1 MAKSA
6 TKANVA
12 PTAGKKVMSLA
23 QIDAAIERIV
33 KKGQEL
39 RDDAHACLVGIIDH
53 YIDNGD
59 YTRLPKLMDATNNYI
74 GNSIAQAM
82 AQWVNDNVTS
92 LRWEDRKFVHIPKT
106 EKAIKDIVI
115 KDDDGKVVFEGNAR
129 DYPFYKYEIK
139 RDVKPFDFA
148 AAFAAL
154 IRRAEA
160 AYEKNL
166 KEDAHNLVNHAQI
179 EVLKSINL
187 DSFKALKDEDLPR
200 TEPANT
206 NENEAAEA
214 KAKPATG
221 RKPRGGAK
229 LDEMGRLVA

>member
-6 TKANVA
+6 TNAKVN
-12 PTAGKKVMSLA
+12 TSGKTVMSLA

-59 YTRLPKLMDATNNYI
+59 YTRLPKLMEATNNYI

-82 AQWVNDNVTS
+82 AQWVNDNVSS

-106 EKAIKDIVI
+106 EKLIKDIKI
-115 KDDDGKVVFEGNAR
+115 TDDDGKVVFEGNAR
-129 DYPFYKYEIK
+129 DWPFYKYEIK

-148 AAFAAL
+148 SAFAAL

-166 KEDAHNLVNHAQI
+166 QDGATNLVNHAQI

-187 DSFKALKDEDLPR
+187 DSFKALKDEDLPKA
-200 TEPANT
+200 PAANDDGAP
-206 NENEAAEA
+206 AAEA
-214 KAKPATG
+214 PKVT
-221 RKPRGGAK
+221 RKPRTPK
-229 LDEMGRLVA
+229 TDDMGRLVA